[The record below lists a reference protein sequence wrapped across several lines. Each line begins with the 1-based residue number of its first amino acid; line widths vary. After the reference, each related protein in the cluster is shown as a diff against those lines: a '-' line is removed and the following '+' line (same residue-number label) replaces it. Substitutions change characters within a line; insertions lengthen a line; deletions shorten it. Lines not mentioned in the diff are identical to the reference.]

1 MASRRRVFLR
11 PQASDASEQEGDE
24 PARGACHG
32 RGAEA
37 RWVPGAA
44 AAAFRPRPHEDAAP
58 PAVQQPAAPQSAEA
72 PAVPR
77 RDDDRRLEVRRRGV
91 LQQRVADVDV
101 GRVEVDRGG
110 AGRVPE
116 AAAAA
121 PGPAGLGEH
130 VPEARVLDAA
140 AAPAAA
146 PARRPGPDGGARRR
160 LGLVSVHGQQHLM
173 HSLLFHET
181 IKASSW
187 FDVERIRM
195 KLIARLSS
203 SINVLIF

>member
-1 MASRRRVFLR
+1 MFLR
-11 PQASDASEQEGDE
+11 PHASDAAGQEGDE
-24 PARGACHG
+24 PARRACNDG

-37 RWVPGAA
+37 RRIPGAA
-44 AAAFRPRPHEDAAP
+44 AAFRTRAQEDAAP
-58 PAVQQPAAPQSAEA
+58 PAVQHPPPQPAEA
-72 PAVPR
+72 PTVPR

-91 LQQRVADVDV
+91 LQQLVADVDV

-121 PGPAGLGEH
+121 PGTGLGEH

-146 PARRPGPDGGARRR
+146 PARRPGPDGSAGRRR
-160 LGLVSVHGQQHLM
+160 L
-173 HSLLFHET
+173 
-181 IKASSW
+181 
-187 FDVERIRM
+187 
-195 KLIARLSS
+195 
-203 SINVLIF
+203 